1 MLNRLVSQLTYVLV
15 QLSLNILTAFKIT
28 PLSVQL
34 PHCLATHLSASD
46 SLRPWRYTNLLT
58 YLWPDFGEILIVD
71 SFCNSEL
78 VITR

>member
-34 PHCLATHLSASD
+34 PHSLATHLSASD
-46 SLRPWRYTNLLT
+46 SLRLWRYIHLLT
-58 YLWPDFGEILIVD
+58 YLLTYLYLPISQSIVHP
-71 SFCNSEL
+71 
-78 VITR
+78 T